1 MIKDIKGILIAG
13 MRLVWKNH
21 KFVYLFWSAN
31 IAFGIILTLP
41 LFYILNDNLQHS
53 AMSDSL
59 FFSLDYTWY
68 AQIRNIYKSS
78 IGVYPYLIYSVI
90 GAYTIIQV
98 FFLGGIIAVMHNSA
112 KNHYVDFFFG
122 CVKYFYRFLK
132 ILLLSL
138 FFYAVA
144 FKINDYL
151 GQLIEYLF
159 SNQEQRLAEFIL
171 RAARYALLIF
181 LIGVVTLVS
190 DYSKISAA
198 VKDNL
203 SIWPE
208 IKNAIRF
215 IRKNFPIVF
224 TVFLIVASLGAL
236 GVIVYDLT
244 ANYLPKTTYLF
255 FILSFILQQL
265 LIIFRF
271 LIRMYFYASQ
281 VFLFKD
287 LNAQIISASAEEIQA
302 GV

>member
-1 MIKDIKGILIAG
+1 MIQDIKGILNAG

-21 KFVYLFWSAN
+21 KFVYLFWGTN
-31 IAFGIILTLP
+31 IVFGIILTLP

-53 AMSDSL
+53 VMSDSL
-59 FFSLDYTWY
+59 FFNLDYIWFV
-68 AQIRNIYKSS
+68 QIMHIYKSS

-90 GAYTIIQV
+90 GAYTLIQV
-98 FFLGGIIAVMHNSA
+98 FFLGGIISVMHNPA

-132 ILLLSL
+132 ILVLSL
-138 FFYAVA
+138 FFYFAA
-144 FKINDYL
+144 FKINDYMGL
-151 GQLIEYLF
+151 LIEYLF
-159 SNQEQRLAEFIL
+159 KNQEQRLAEFIL
-171 RAARYALLIF
+171 RAARYSLLIF
-181 LIGVVTLVS
+181 LIGVVTMVS

-198 VKDNL
+198 IKDD
-203 SIWPE
+203 SQIWPE

-215 IRKNFPIVF
+215 IKKNFPVVF
-224 TVFLIVASLGAL
+224 TVFLIVASMGAL

-287 LNAQIISASAEEIQA
+287 LNAQIISARAEEIQA

>member
-78 IGVYPYLIYSVI
+78 IGVYPFLIYSVI

-98 FFLGGIIAVMHNSA
+98 FFLGGIIAVMHNPA

-132 ILLLSL
+132 NTFAFAVLLCRG
-138 FFYAVA
+138 F
-144 FKINDYL
+144 
-151 GQLIEYLF
+151 
-159 SNQEQRLAEFIL
+159 
-171 RAARYALLIF
+171 
-181 LIGVVTLVS
+181 
-190 DYSKISAA
+190 
-198 VKDNL
+198 
-203 SIWPE
+203 
-208 IKNAIRF
+208 
-215 IRKNFPIVF
+215 
-224 TVFLIVASLGAL
+224 
-236 GVIVYDLT
+236 
-244 ANYLPKTTYLF
+244 
-255 FILSFILQQL
+255 
-265 LIIFRF
+265 
-271 LIRMYFYASQ
+271 
-281 VFLFKD
+281 
-287 LNAQIISASAEEIQA
+287 
-302 GV
+302 